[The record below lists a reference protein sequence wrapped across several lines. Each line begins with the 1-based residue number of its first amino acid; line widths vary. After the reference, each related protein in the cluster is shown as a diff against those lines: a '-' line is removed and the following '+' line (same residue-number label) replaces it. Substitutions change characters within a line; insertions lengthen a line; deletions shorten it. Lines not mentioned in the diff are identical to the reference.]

1 MWGGQGKLVLEEEQC
16 LDCMFMPISTCV
28 CVCASGCLHVGVFSL
43 PVCVSAYPVH
53 VQVCVCVCAR
63 VCVSARIPLP
73 MHTRAL
79 VLVCS
84 RWERPCPLPQAV
96 ELPDSFSPE
105 LRSLLEGLLQR
116 DVNRRL
122 GCMGRG

>member
-1 MWGGQGKLVLEEEQC
+1 MPRC
-16 LDCMFMPISTCV
+16 L
-28 CVCASGCLHVGVFSL
+28 
-43 PVCVSAYPVH
+43 
-53 VQVCVCVCAR
+53 
-63 VCVSARIPLP
+63 
-73 MHTRAL
+73 RAL
-79 VLVCS
+79 TRLC
-84 RWERPCPLPQAV
+84 RCEQPCPRPQAI

>member
-1 MWGGQGKLVLEEEQC
+1 MDRSWGGHTGCVWGLY
-16 LDCMFMPISTCV
+16 TCGSV
-28 CVCASGCLHVGVFSL
+28 CVCAHVCISVCI
-43 PVCVSAYPVH
+43 PV
-53 VQVCVCVCAR
+53 
-63 VCVSARIPLP
+63 P
-73 MHTRAL
+73 MHTCAL

-84 RWERPCPLPQAV
+84 QCERPCLLLQAV